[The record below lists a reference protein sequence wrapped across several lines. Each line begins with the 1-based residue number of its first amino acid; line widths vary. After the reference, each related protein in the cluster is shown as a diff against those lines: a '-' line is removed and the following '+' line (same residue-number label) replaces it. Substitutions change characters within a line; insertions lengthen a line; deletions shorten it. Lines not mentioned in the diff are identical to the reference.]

1 MFILNYENTIQ
12 FAIEIEVKSRGHLL
26 ASPPSIIKCQDVG
39 IREYGIRFYRMILK
53 ITFYL

>member
-39 IREYGIRFYRMILK
+39 IRE
-53 ITFYL
+53 